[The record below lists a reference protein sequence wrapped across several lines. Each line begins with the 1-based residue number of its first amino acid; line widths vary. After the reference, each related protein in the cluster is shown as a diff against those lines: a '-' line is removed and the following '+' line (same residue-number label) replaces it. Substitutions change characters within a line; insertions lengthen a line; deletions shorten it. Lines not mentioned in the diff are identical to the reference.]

1 MSDIFVGVP
10 AILGSNG
17 LERVVEVDLDKN
29 EKEMFSRSVA
39 SVRATLRTL
48 SAMGL

>member
-1 MSDIFVGVP
+1 LNNIFVGVP

-17 LERVVEVDLDKN
+17 LERVIEVELDEN

-39 SVRATLRTL
+39 SVRATLQTL
-48 SAMGL
+48 SEMGF